1 MVNLPDSVARQWG
14 DTSQAIARHL
24 VEDAVIE
31 RYRSGRLSQRQ
42 VADALG
48 LDYWQ
53 TEAFLR
59 EREVPVTYSVADL
72 EADEAVLNKIPRG
85 A

>member
-1 MVNLPDSVARQWG
+1 MVNILDSVARHWG
-14 DTSQAIARHL
+14 DTSQEIGRQL

-42 VADALG
+42 VGEALG

-59 EREVPVTYSVADL
+59 KRRLPVNHSVADL
-72 EADEAVLNKIPRG
+72 AADEVALGKISRDS
-85 A
+85 